1 MEIKLIVD
9 NSLDKFVEEK
19 MDYDSKI
26 KNKYIREHIDET
38 GIIKRKLYNY
48 AVYEQEQIIAASLG
62 WMRYEWFFLRDLWV
76 DEKHRNMGIGS
87 MLLNKIEQLAIEE
100 NQIGVR
106 LETWDFQAPKFY
118 EKHGYELYGK
128 IDDCPPGVSELF
140 YKKVF
145 KKS

>member
-1 MEIKLIVD
+1 MEFKLITD
-9 NSLDKFVEEK
+9 NSLDRFVEEK
-19 MDYDSKI
+19 MDYEAQI
-26 KNKYIREHIDET
+26 KNDYIKKHVDDT
-38 GIIKRKLYNY
+38 GIIKRKFYNY
-48 AVYEQEQIIAASLG
+48 AVYEKNQIIAASLG

-87 MLLNKIEQLAIEE
+87 MLLNKIEQLAIKEK
-100 NQIGVR
+100 QIGIR

-118 EKHGYELYGK
+118 EKNGYELYGK

-145 KKS
+145 KN